1 MVIIVNYVNIRLEI
15 VNFIGSY
22 EIFEVFFVGF
32 LLFIFFVIDFDFFD
46 IIMKRI
52 FWDFVL
58 GVDKFFLS
66 FLSMILL
73 VVFFIL

>member
-1 MVIIVNYVNIRLEI
+1 MNYVNIRLEI

-46 IIMKRI
+46 IFMKRI

-58 GVDKFFLS
+58 VVNKFFLS
-66 FLSMILL
+66 FLSKILL
-73 VVFFIL
+73 VFFIL

>member
-66 FLSMILL
+66 FFSKIML

>member
-1 MVIIVNYVNIRLEI
+1 MNYVNIRLEI

-22 EIFEVFFVGF
+22 EIFEVFCVGF
-32 LLFIFFVIDFDFFD
+32 LLFIFFVIDFDLFD